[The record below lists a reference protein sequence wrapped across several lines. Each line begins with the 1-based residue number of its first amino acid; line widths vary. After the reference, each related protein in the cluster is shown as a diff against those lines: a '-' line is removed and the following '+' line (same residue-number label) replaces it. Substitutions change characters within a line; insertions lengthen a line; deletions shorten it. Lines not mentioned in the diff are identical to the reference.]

1 MFKFFSALFK
11 TISVSSKTVET
22 GLEITASTLN
32 EVNKGLNSFYDS
44 LELKLQ
50 LRKIAGKVFS
60 NDLSFED
67 AKQKVIEN
75 FGMQSYEEFEHEL
88 DRFRGIDIQS
98 SVYKI
103 LPETKDRV
111 ITSKEDVLNLLI
123 KKYGSIDLKEFNL
136 YLDERR
142 RWFIDYII
150 NCVEISGKSTNKSHY
165 ESFNEQ
171 ELYEEYL
178 ANSNAFEKIINEL
191 LNK

>member
-165 ESFNEQ
+165 ESLNEQ